1 MQNAYREQTG
11 LWGSN
16 FCRGGG
22 PPPWG
27 NNFLEGGVETE
38 ILANYRGAVGNVCI
52 YKRREGIAE
61 VKGCSHIGDAN
72 MEFLHA

>member
-1 MQNAYREQTG
+1 M
-11 LWGSN
+11 
-16 FCRGGG
+16 
-22 PPPWG
+22 
-27 NNFLEGGVETE
+27 ETE

-52 YKRREGIAE
+52 YKRKEGIAE